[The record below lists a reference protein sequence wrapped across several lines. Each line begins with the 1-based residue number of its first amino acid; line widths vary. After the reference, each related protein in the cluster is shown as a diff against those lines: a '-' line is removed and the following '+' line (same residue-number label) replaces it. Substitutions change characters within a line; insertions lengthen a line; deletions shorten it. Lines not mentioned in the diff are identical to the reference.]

1 MDDFFHINSVV
12 ECISDDLLQTISDCC
27 SGNIPAFGQKSEHS
41 LIANEQDPVLVKIS
55 GQYLDNMVPRI

>member
-12 ECISDDLLQTISDCC
+12 ECISDDILQTTISDCC
-27 SGNIPAFGQKSEHS
+27 AANTPAFSQRSEHS

-55 GQYLDNMVPRI
+55 SQYLDR